1 MISSSL
7 LQIYWSGLRRKA
19 TNTDT
24 RGDLSALLAPPPP
37 PLLLLVVVVLLLL
50 ILLLVL
56 VVLLLAVVFVFFLF
70 LIDSVSES
78 VLHLVVLDRQCG

>member
-37 PLLLLVVVVLLLL
+37 PLLLLVVVVLLL